1 MTELPVPALEQSTYA
16 VRVSFVDAETGD
28 PMTPKALAWRLVRGD
43 GSVVNGR
50 AAVAFAPEDLAST
63 VLVVLSG
70 DDLAF
75 SRPSLDNEQ
84 RILFVD
90 GLFDWGTYPD
100 LPLRDE
106 FRFTIRD
113 LKGINDYKGMA

>member
-1 MTELPVPALEQSTYA
+1 MTDLPVPALEQSTYA
-16 VRVSFVDAETGD
+16 VRVTFLDAETRE
-28 PMTPKALAWRLVRGD
+28 PVTPKALSWRLVRGD

-50 AAVAFAPEDLAST
+50 AAVPFAPEDLAST

-70 DDLAF
+70 ADLAF
-75 SRPSLDNEQ
+75 SRPSLDHEQ
-84 RILFVD
+84 RLLFVD

-113 LKGINDYKGMA
+113 LKGIADYKGMA